1 MRLIIGRFRILHHA
15 KVSTFADHGSSKS
28 ETGGSRAVPIGWTN
42 RALAVAVG
50 LALVAGILIGST
62 VRAGLLAE
70 FSDWADAVPSVS
82 PTGTELRASLA
93 PTAGPIPRL
102 ARWPV
107 EPVERPSPPTP
118 SAAVEPTG
126 ARSEPSLPA
135 RSGHSIEGVAT
146 WHATGRDG
154 LFAAAGPR
162 LRSALGPGWRG
173 DSVKVCAAICLW
185 VVLNDYCRCSE
196 ARVIDLSDEAFS
208 KLAPLRRGVIAVTV
222 RW

>member
-1 MRLIIGRFRILHHA
+1 MRLIVTRWRVLHHR
-15 KVSTFADHGSSKS
+15 KISSFADHGGRKD
-28 ETGGSRAVPIGWTN
+28 ETAGSRPVLIGWTTEGLI
-42 RALAVAVG
+42 LAVAIAF
-50 LALVAGILIGST
+50 ALGVVFATT
-62 VRAGLLAE
+62 VRGAVLR
-70 FSDWADAVPSVS
+70 SPTVPSVATS
-82 PTGTELRASLA
+82 TTTP